1 MKIVTG
7 VGENAHVTSKEFRR
21 VIESMAGQGSF
32 IIKCGDNM
40 ATVLVSNNLLKIK
53 SGAMIHHGNISSVD
67 PYDEIEINNG
77 TQGMKRIDLIV
88 NRYTKNAETEIE
100 SNEWVVIQGTPA
112 TSNPEVPAYIV
123 GNLQDGDLVDDCP
136 FCQIVIDGINVTEVK
151 ELLTI
156 MSSIPELNSKTDGL
170 GNFYINTPS
179 TDVSLPTG
187 EAIAV
192 CQLTLPKGIYML
204 TGNVRF
210 SANANGYRSANFNNN
225 KGNTNLQIK
234 QMAASQS
241 FTQLNLAFV
250 YEAAEERTV
259 YLNAYQNSGTS
270 LVSAPAGT
278 FMRAVK
284 IG

>member
-40 ATVLVSNNLLKIK
+40 ATDLVSNNLLKIK

-77 TQGMKRIDLIV
+77 TQGMKRIDLVV

-112 TSNPEVPAYIV
+112 ASNPEVPAYTV

-136 FCQIVIDGINVTEVK
+136 FCQIIIDGINVTEVK

-156 MSSIPELNSKTDGL
+156 MPSIPELNNEVAELNSKIVAASYCG
-170 GNFYINTPS
+170 S
-179 TDVSLPTG
+179 TLVTTVANGVASVNVKFNNPFAADIKPKVVANIVSSLPDKHSVTISNISNTG
-187 EAIAV
+187 FTIN
-192 CQLTLPKGIYML
+192 L
-204 TGNVRF
+204 
-210 SANANGYRSANFNNN
+210 YRSGSSIDIWVDWIVVAN
-225 KGNTNLQIK
+225 L
-234 QMAASQS
+234 SS
-241 FTQLNLAFV
+241 
-250 YEAAEERTV
+250 
-259 YLNAYQNSGTS
+259 
-270 LVSAPAGT
+270 
-278 FMRAVK
+278 
-284 IG
+284 